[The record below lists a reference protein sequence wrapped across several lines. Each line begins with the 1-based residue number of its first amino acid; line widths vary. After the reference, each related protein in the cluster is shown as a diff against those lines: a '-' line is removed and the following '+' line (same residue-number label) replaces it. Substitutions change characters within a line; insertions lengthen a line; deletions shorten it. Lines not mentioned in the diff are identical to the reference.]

1 LEHLINNLKDDLTMN
16 AKVESPVDSI
26 GMKILRELQMNARIS
41 FSRIGRKVG
50 LSSPAV
56 AERVYKMES
65 AGIIGGYHA
74 DINFQAFGQVVM
86 AFVTLTNQPEKY
98 QAIYAFAEKE
108 EEVVEC
114 HHISGSESLILKIV
128 TGSIGQLNTIIEKL
142 SQFGETKTS
151 IVLSSPILKKNRNF
165 SPGT

>member
-1 LEHLINNLKDDLTMN
+1 MN
-16 AKVESPVDSI
+16 PKVESPVDPM
-26 GMKILRELQMNARIS
+26 GVKILRELQMNARSS

-65 AGIIGGYHA
+65 GGIIRGYHA
-74 DINFQAFGQVVM
+74 DINPQAFGQDVM

-98 QAIYAFAEKE
+98 QAIYTFAEKE
-108 EEVVEC
+108 EEIVEC
-114 HHISGSESLILKIV
+114 HHISGNDSLILKIV
-128 TGSIGQLNTIIEKL
+128 TGSIGQLNTMIEKL
-142 SQFGETKTS
+142 SRFGETKTA
-151 IVLSSPILKKNRNF
+151 IVLSSPILKKNRDF

>member
-1 LEHLINNLKDDLTMN
+1 MN
-16 AKVESPVDSI
+16 AKVESPIDSI
-26 GMKILRELQMNARIS
+26 GVKILRELQMNARNS

-65 AGIIGGYHA
+65 AGIISGYHA
-74 DINFQAFGQVVM
+74 DINPQAFGQDVM

-98 QAIYAFAEKE
+98 QVIYAFAEKE
-108 EEVVEC
+108 EEIVEC
-114 HHISGSESLILKIV
+114 HHISGNESLILKIV
-128 TGSIGQLNTIIEKL
+128 TGSVGQLNTMIEKL

-151 IVLSSPILKKNRNF
+151 IVLSSPILKKTGVF

>member
-1 LEHLINNLKDDLTMN
+1 MS
-16 AKVESPVDSI
+16 AKVESPIDSI
-26 GMKILRELQMNARIS
+26 GIKILRELQMNARSS

-74 DINFQAFGQVVM
+74 DINPKAFGQDVM

-108 EEVVEC
+108 EEIVEC
-114 HHISGSESLILKIV
+114 HHISGNESLILRII
-128 TGSIGQLNTIIEKL
+128 TGSIGQLNTMIEKL
-142 SQFGETKTS
+142 SRFGETKTS
-151 IVLSSPILKKNRNF
+151 IVLSSPIQKKTGIFPLELENF
-165 SPGT
+165 QLRKRPEGRG

>member
-1 LEHLINNLKDDLTMN
+1 MT

-26 GMKILRELQMNARIS
+26 GMKILWELQMNARSS

-65 AGIIGGYHA
+65 AGIINGYHA
-74 DINFQAFGQVVM
+74 DINPQAFGQDVM

-98 QAIYAFAEKE
+98 QAIYAFAEKKGE
-108 EEVVEC
+108 IVEC

-128 TGSIGQLNTIIEKL
+128 TGSIGQLDTLIQKL
-142 SQFGETKTS
+142 SQFGETKTAV
-151 IVLSSPILKKNRNF
+151 VLSSPVLKKTGVF
-165 SPGT
+165 SLEP

>member
-1 LEHLINNLKDDLTMN
+1 MN

-26 GMKILRELQMNARIS
+26 GVKILRELQMNARSS

-74 DINFQAFGQVVM
+74 DINPQAFGQDVM

-98 QAIYAFAEKE
+98 QIIYAFAEKE
-108 EEVVEC
+108 EEIVEC
-114 HHISGSESLILKIV
+114 HHISGSESLIMKIV
-128 TGSIGQLNTIIEKL
+128 TGSVAQLNTMIEKL

-151 IVLSSPILKKNRNF
+151 IVLSSPVLKKQGGFPLEPENF
-165 SPGT
+165 LVRKKSEGQG